1 MHFEALKVG
10 ELAKRTGLTV
20 RTLHHYDEIGLVKP
34 SLHTEAGYRLYTRGD
49 VARLQQVL
57 SLRQLGF
64 ALEDIRGCLDQ
75 SGFAPLE
82 VIRLHIARLREQI
95 ELQKR
100 LCERLEALALE
111 LASWRPDV
119 WLGKSSPPRG
129 LYIHGPVG
137 RGKSMLLDLFFEAAP
152 VKKKRRVHFHEF
164 MQARHAFLRQARAR
178 GGGQDRLIADAAKEV
193 AAEARLL
200 CFDELQVSDI
210 ADAMILG
217 RLFERLFEEEVVVVA
232 TSNRAPRDLYKNGI
246 NRQLFLPFIALLEQ
260 RLDVI
265 EIAGPDDF
273 RLRQLMAAPVYY
285 APLGPAAEEAMEQ
298 SWRRLTAG
306 AAPQAV
312 ALDVGGRT
320 LRVEREAAGVAR
332 FSFEELCARP
342 LGAADYLEIAERF
355 HTVLLENIPRLSP
368 AMREEAAR
376 FRTLIDALYEAKV
389 KLVASAET
397 QPLELYPAG
406 DQSFEFERTASRLI
420 EMRSETY
427 LALPRRDAEWKRGV
441 AE

>member
-1 MHFEALKVG
+1 
-10 ELAKRTGLTV
+10 
-20 RTLHHYDEIGLVKP
+20 
-34 SLHTEAGYRLYTRGD
+34 
-49 VARLQQVL
+49 
-57 SLRQLGF
+57 
-64 ALEDIRGCLDQ
+64 
-75 SGFAPLE
+75 
-82 VIRLHIARLREQI
+82 
-95 ELQKR
+95 
-100 LCERLEALALE
+100 
-111 LASWRPDV
+111 
-119 WLGKSSPPRG
+119 
-129 LYIHGPVG
+129 
-137 RGKSMLLDLFFEAAP
+137 
-152 VKKKRRVHFHEF
+152 
-164 MQARHAFLRQARAR
+164 
-178 GGGQDRLIADAAKEV
+178 
-193 AAEARLL
+193 
-200 CFDELQVSDI
+200 
-210 ADAMILG
+210 MILG